1 MNKSVIKKINT
12 FNESPKYITRV
23 SNVNDRRRMFD
34 IAIEVYR
41 TNESVEDTKEYL
53 EANLST
59 DFLYRSDVLKDCKD
73 CLDLIPDF
81 LNYYEN
87 R

>member
-73 CLDLIPDF
+73 CLDLIQI